1 MGVLLDDGAA
11 ADPFGDALIGS
22 HLVGPSGLKLTV
34 GLPTPRCVVPTR
46 AQDELPADPAV
57 LRTIVDAHRVD
68 LGPFGRQGCAGAYA
82 EVANA
87 GRLRTGDCFEVRRG
101 DARPR
106 AGIDRAVARLRDH
119 A

>member
-1 MGVLLDDGAA
+1 MGVLHADGAA

-34 GLPTPRCVVPTR
+34 GLRTPRCVVPTR
-46 AQDELPADPAV
+46 AQDKLPAEPAI
-57 LRTIVDAHRVD
+57 LRTIVEAH
-68 LGPFGRQGCAGAYA
+68 
-82 EVANA
+82 
-87 GRLRTGDCFEVRRG
+87 RG

-106 AGIDRAVARLRDH
+106 AAIDRAMARLRDH